1 MGTSEVGNGVPCMAL
16 HELGVG
22 RDVGHVHPKGWGWL
36 FWLVQLRSGGQ
47 MDLRADV
54 KRRHAGA
61 LVLVLVVCRLT
72 EMGAAL
78 LVLLLS
84 KVSGHLL

>member
-22 RDVGHVHPKGWGWL
+22 RDVGHVHPKSWGWL

-54 KRRHAGA
+54 KGGMRVHLCSCSLCAG
-61 LVLVLVVCRLT
+61 
-72 EMGAAL
+72 
-78 LVLLLS
+78 
-84 KVSGHLL
+84 